1 MAVSGRKLSDI
12 HGSASLG
19 SAEDFDNSCEP
30 CLFVGQHV
38 GAHGFC
44 VKCQEYLC
52 KNCFECH
59 KKTKATRNHQ
69 LLDKDN
75 VGKHATTSKDSD
87 ECTEKCSE
95 HKKEMIK
102 FFCPTHKA
110 LGCND
115 CVILDHR
122 TCNIDYIPDKCSDIG
137 DSEEYMDIM
146 KKLKEKMKEAED
158 ILKKAEVRDKEID
171 KCHAGIIKEILNFR
185 KEINERLDQLQQD
198 IQKDVDKKKAND
210 KKIIQKVVDECASIS
225 TEVKNLQSSLQAYRS
240 ARQNGQL
247 YINIKRAE
255 CKIKS
260 DEVKKADEHLAK
272 SDMQYSFERNTDLKN
287 MLLKRDTFGKLNL
300 SSSLVVTTKKKIY
313 QEKYT
318 LTHKEDMNI
327 KTQSDNHKYT
337 CDITGCAVL
346 SSNKLV
352 PADGRIRKVKVVDIQ
367 SKAVIEEKVLKSQ
380 PWDIAV
386 MPRDHIAVTLP
397 NERAIYLMS
406 TSGQLSEVKKIPV
419 KGKCMNITYHQDHLY
434 VVCNYP
440 KSVMVLD
447 TQGNVQNTI
456 SLNNDIFND
465 PRYIVV
471 SNDSRHIYISD
482 CRSHCIVSI
491 TLQGDVSAVYKHE
504 ELSRP
509 KGMVMLNDGS
519 LLLCCCRSNTIHH
532 ITGDLKQGQIMI
544 DGLSYPQSICYS
556 HQHDEVYIG
565 CLSGQ
570 LKVFS
575 IK

>member
-19 SAEDFDNSCEP
+19 SAEDFDKSCEP

-38 GAHGFC
+38 GGHGFC
-44 VKCQEYLC
+44 VECQEYLC

-75 VGKHATTSKDSD
+75 VGKNATTSKDSD
-87 ECTEKCSE
+87 ECTEKCSV
-95 HKKEMIK
+95 HKKEIIK

-146 KKLKEKMKEAED
+146 KKLKEKVKEAED
-158 ILKKAEVRDKEID
+158 VLKKAEVRDKEID

-185 KEINERLDQLQQD
+185 KEINERLDQLQQN
-198 IQKDVDKKKAND
+198 IQKDADKKKSDD
-210 KKIIQKVVDECASIS
+210 KKVIQRVVDECANIS
-225 TEVKNLQSSLQAYRS
+225 TVIKKLQSSLQANKN

-255 CKIKS
+255 CKINS
-260 DEVKKADEHLAK
+260 YAVKKADEHLAK
-272 SDMQYSFERNTDLKN
+272 SDMQYSFEQNANLEN
-287 MLLKRDTFGKLNL
+287 MLSKRDTFGKLNL
-300 SSSLVVTTKKKIY
+300 SSSLVVPSEEKIY
-313 QEKYT
+313 KEKYT
-318 LTHKEDMNI
+318 LTHKGLINI
-327 KTQSDNHKYT
+327 KTKSDKTNCY
-337 CDITGCAVL
+337 ITGCAVL

-352 PADGRIRKVKVVDIQ
+352 LADHRKLKVVDIRN
-367 SKAVIEEKVLKSQ
+367 KAVIEEKVLNFQ

-386 MPRDHIAVTLP
+386 MPRDHIAITNP

-419 KGKCMNITYHQDHLY
+419 KDKYMGITYHQDHLY
-434 VVCNYP
+434 VVCQGPY
-440 KSVMVLD
+440 SVLILD

-456 SLNNDIFND
+456 SLNNDIFNN
-465 PRYIVV
+465 PHYIVV
-471 SNDSRHIYISD
+471 SEDSRHIYISD
-482 CRSHCIVSI
+482 CGSYCIVSI

-504 ELSRP
+504 ELSGP
-509 KGMVMLNDGS
+509 KGMVMLDDGS
-519 LLLCCCRSNTIHH
+519 LLVCCWTGTIHH
-532 ITGDLKQGQIMI
+532 ISGDLKQGQIMI
-544 DGLSYPQSICYS
+544 DRLSYPQSICYS
-556 HQHDEVYIG
+556 HHHDEVYTG
-565 CLSGQ
+565 CYANQ
-570 LKVFS
+570 LRVYSMK
-575 IK
+575 